1 MMLQSESQRKKHP
14 QPLVKS
20 RESYE
25 SIKQKEGLEK

>member
-1 MMLQSESQRKKHP
+1 MMLRSVSQRQKHP

-25 SIKQKEGLEK
+25 GIKQKEGLEK